1 MSKMYKKFIA
11 TIMTTMIMTTTFS
24 SSIFAFNEKAQIN
37 TINEGSLELE
47 LSPEE
52 VRELHNNFPEDVHF
66 SDEEIDKRLI
76 EAGEFT
82 QEELDKI
89 NAEYDSEVISSR
101 SARAIKYINGYNKY
115 RTFKENGKDNLYVY
129 INGKTLK
136 KIQNGATLTAALGG
150 FLPAGQILK
159 VSVVA
164 ISTVL
169 GIKLS
174 GINTSYGIVLKFVKD
189 KWVHQGATY
198 IYRYNGWF
206 YQT

>member
-1 MSKMYKKFIA
+1 MNKQSKKFIVTA
-11 TIMTTMIMTTTFS
+11 MTMMLISTPLL
-24 SSIFAFNEKAQIN
+24 SSINALDNMHDVSNNDHSGIELTSVQVKELNEY
-37 TINEGSLELE
+37 
-47 LSPEE
+47 
-52 VRELHNNFPEDVHF
+52 FPENTPV
-66 SDEEIDKRLI
+66 SDEEIDRRLI

-89 NAEYDSEVISSR
+89 NAEYDSEVNSSR

-115 RTFKENGKDNLYVY
+115 RTFKENGKDNLFVY
-129 INGKTLK
+129 ISGKTLK

-174 GINTSYGIVLKFVKD
+174 GINTSYGIVIKFVKD